1 MQGVVKLEFGVKALE
16 PVGQTGHGN
25 IVPGA
30 EIFQLHPGL
39 PAGGTYGFQ
48 NPLSKSKRHFFSL
61 TRQVPGDNL

>member
-1 MQGVVKLEFGVKALE
+1 
-16 PVGQTGHGN
+16 
-25 IVPGA
+25 VPGA